1 MLGERKCA
9 QDSSEH
15 PATTHHAN
23 SQADFFV
30 SGGGASLRTERGKK
44 ARNIVFILAD
54 DLGVVDLGCQGS
66 DYYKTPRL
74 DEFAKTAV
82 RFTNAYAAH
91 PVCSPTRGAILT
103 GRYPARLHLTSHI
116 PGYRRPHAKLMPLD
130 WTPYVQGD
138 ETTYAE
144 ALRDAGFATFHV
156 GKWHVSSKTGPAEH
170 GFQEV
175 AADRAQQTPKNMNDP
190 WFVDSYTKAL
200 EEFMERNKD
209 RPFLAVLSHGTVHVP
224 LYEKEERI
232 ARWRDLPPG
241 KNGQNNPVMAAMVE
255 RLDSS
260 VGRILDKIKEL
271 GIEKETAVVF
281 TSDNGGLTNVQDE
294 KTGKMV
300 TATSNLPW
308 RSGKSQLYEGGI
320 RVPLLIRWPG
330 VTKPDTVCG
339 TPVSSMDLFP
349 TFLEMAGLPPLP
361 DQHLDGL
368 SLAPLFEGGGL
379 KRNNLFWHF
388 PHYHTLPP
396 HGAVRSG
403 HWKLVLNYETDT
415 AELFDLE
422 ADPGEKKIWPGT
434 SPAWSKPCGIIWR
447 VTWKPWPA
455 RCPGPIPITDPRA
468 KTREFI
474 HRMTPAKAIRPKK
487 NAQSPPTRKME
498 RPCRHRSK
506 ILPQLASY

>member
-1 MLGERKCA
+1 
-9 QDSSEH
+9 
-15 PATTHHAN
+15 
-23 SQADFFV
+23 
-30 SGGGASLRTERGKK
+30 
-44 ARNIVFILAD
+44 
-54 DLGVVDLGCQGS
+54 
-66 DYYKTPRL
+66 
-74 DEFAKTAV
+74 
-82 RFTNAYAAH
+82 
-91 PVCSPTRGAILT
+91 
-103 GRYPARLHLTSHI
+103 
-116 PGYRRPHAKLMPLD
+116 
-130 WTPYVQGD
+130 
-138 ETTYAE
+138 
-144 ALRDAGFATFHV
+144 
-156 GKWHVSSKTGPAEH
+156 
-170 GFQEV
+170 
-175 AADRAQQTPKNMNDP
+175 
-190 WFVDSYTKAL
+190 
-200 EEFMERNKD
+200 
-209 RPFLAVLSHGTVHVP
+209 

-271 GIEKETAVVF
+271 GIEKETVVIF
-281 TSDNGGLTNVQDE
+281 TSDNGGLPNVQDE
-294 KTGKMV
+294 KTGKPV

-308 RSGKSQLYEGGI
+308 RGGKSQLYEGGI

-422 ADPGEKKIWPGT
+422 ADPGEKKNLARNQPGVVKT
-434 SPAWSKPCGIIWR
+434 LRDHLARHLEAVAGQMPRPNPDCRPERKDKGIH
-447 VTWKPWPA
+447 TPY
-455 RCPGPIPITDPRA
+455 D
-468 KTREFI
+468 TREGDPSQEK
-474 HRMTPAKAIRPKK
+474 RPVSTNPENGATLPTP
-487 NAQSPPTRKME
+487 E
-498 RPCRHRSK
+498 
-506 ILPQLASY
+506 